1 MWEPLTARHWTLP
14 CGSRKRSS
22 KFASTATPAGWLIRC
37 ANNGCP
43 CGVAVRDLCVAYSWR
58 STTNYATVGHNSQW
72 QPPNRSS
79 SIAEQT
85 ESISSPHLIRGR
97 VVARRDHRA
106 EYGFYLGQG
115 NVPCSGSVLAC
126 RTRGKK

>member
-43 CGVAVRDLCVAYSWR
+43 CRVAVRDLCVAYSVAEHNQLR
-58 STTNYATVGHNSQW
+58 YVGHNSEVATPKSFQLYRGTDPVDLQSPSDW
-72 QPPNRSS
+72 RS
-79 SIAEQT
+79 
-85 ESISSPHLIRGR
+85 
-97 VVARRDHRA
+97 VVARRDNWA

-115 NVPCSGSVLAC
+115 NVPCSGSVLVC
-126 RTRGKK
+126 RTRSKK